1 MSNAHLEEIED
12 GLLKTT
18 KHIENSNS
26 NYGIGDNA
34 MSTR

>member
-18 KHIENSNS
+18 KHIENSN
-26 NYGIGDNA
+26 YGIGDNA